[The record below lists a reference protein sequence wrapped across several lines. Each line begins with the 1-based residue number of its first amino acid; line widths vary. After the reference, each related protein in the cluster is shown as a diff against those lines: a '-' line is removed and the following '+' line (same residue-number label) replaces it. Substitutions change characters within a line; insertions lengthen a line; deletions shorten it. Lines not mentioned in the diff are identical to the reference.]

1 MCGEPTMDA
10 SERAIVVFPAPVV
23 PTTETRL
30 TGHDDILA
38 HTP

>member
-1 MCGEPTMDA
+1 MGA
-10 SERAIVVFPAPVV
+10 SARASVVFPLPVV